1 MSARLGGV
9 QANRGYVLLLSLG
22 WSFSLFV
29 DGRPLFGDCGV
40 ETSLPVGDVVY
51 NPDASVG
58 FHKAVLPFH
67 HVTVAFLPGSFDVAC
82 VRVVDAVLI
91 GVQWMILLQNT
102 GKQLCLNVFTCCTNQ
117 VHNVRC
123 T

>member
-1 MSARLGGV
+1 
-9 QANRGYVLLLSLG
+9 
-22 WSFSLFV
+22 
-29 DGRPLFGDCGV
+29 
-40 ETSLPVGDVVY
+40 
-51 NPDASVG
+51 
-58 FHKAVLPFH
+58 
-67 HVTVAFLPGSFDVAC
+67 

-123 T
+123 TWIDSTEHTTLTRFVGRVSSVGIATHYGMDNRGSNPGRADPSGPAVSGEGLRPISCCGYGLKLCCVL